1 MGRMFMEECT
11 EAAPRHD
18 IPHTSHL
25 LLVDDDPALLDALW
39 GTLDTRFGHYTLDVC
54 DSGARGL
61 ELAKQ
66 QHYDTIIVDVNMPGM
81 SGLEFL
87 TQVKQVQPQVPVL
100 VITAHADKTV
110 MARAFDGGAADFIP
124 KPFDR
129 DDIVQAVRRGL
140 DLSRLQS
147 VAANLGSRYR
157 NTLQKLLMVRQEL
170 QQAAVQ
176 RLNKQTF

>member
-1 MGRMFMEECT
+1 MFMEKGT
-11 EAAPRHD
+11 EAIQRHPLPD
-18 IPHTSHL
+18 PSRL
-25 LLVDDDPALLDALW
+25 LLVDDDPMLLDALS
-39 GTLDTRFGHYTLDVC
+39 GTLEARLGHYTLDAC
-54 DSGARGL
+54 DSGARAL

-66 QHYDTIIVDVNMPGM
+66 QHYDTIIVDVNMPNM
-81 SGLEFL
+81 TGLEFL

-110 MARAFDGGAADFIP
+110 MARAFEGGAADFIP

-157 NTLQKLLMVRQEL
+157 NTLQKLVVVRQEL